1 MGLVCVSH
9 LVSFLLVFFD
19 LLLDLAL
26 VSYRPLVPLDFIFL
40 LLLLLEFLV
49 NQRLHHLLLPLFMDF
64 SLLVVLAL
72 KIGILIFSE
81 LFLDCSLVF
90 LVLFAAA
97 VHQLIDQGFL
107 LLAVHRVVQHFFL
120 SSFTIVSHLVLE
132 LLPVLFLLV

>member
-49 NQRLHHLLLPLFMDF
+49 NQRLHHLLFTLLLDF

-72 KIGILIFSE
+72 KIGILIFS
-81 LFLDCSLVF
+81 
-90 LVLFAAA
+90 
-97 VHQLIDQGFL
+97 
-107 LLAVHRVVQHFFL
+107 
-120 SSFTIVSHLVLE
+120 
-132 LLPVLFLLV
+132 